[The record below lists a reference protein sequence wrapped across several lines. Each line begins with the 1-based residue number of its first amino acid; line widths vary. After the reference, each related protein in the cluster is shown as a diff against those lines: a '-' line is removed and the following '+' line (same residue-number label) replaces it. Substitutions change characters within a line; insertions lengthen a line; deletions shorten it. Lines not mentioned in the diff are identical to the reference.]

1 VRDKEVE
8 EQGSA
13 ASADNLLQTLIIY
26 YKTRRSGDEFY
37 VLCQRD
43 AGQSV

>member
-1 VRDKEVE
+1 VKDKNKQRGVTAFSEII
-8 EQGSA
+8 
-13 ASADNLLQTLIIY
+13 LLAKTLNH
-26 YKTRRSGDEFY
+26 KTRRSGDEFY